1 MKEQTIKAMTA
12 AGVSAEKA
20 EKYWATVRDKL
31 CDGDEPTAE
40 GLALIKDSSFEAAL
54 PALGAAAFLKAIRG
68 AAPEKARRF
77 KADKARSYTAAELV
91 GFHAADPKNE
101 DVKAELLRRTG
112 GEDFRFVVDG
122 KLREAETA
130 ARVEAIFQRDP
141 RAPFVTIDGKR
152 VAPVGF
158 DLETKEDDE
167 DPFDRGVALGQ
178 PGDVSARLGISLA
191 GVSHEARQALAHA
204 MDHDLR
210 DASLRELQQ
219 AARAAVGKT
228 MTEVL
233 GDYPKASLGTFRPRT
248 LKIARRPFADPT
260 AASTAPRGGHEA
272 PVESSSHEVF
282 DALIAIGADR
292 RALLA
297 GLHPSFVASLTTAPS
312 PAAQLSLDVAA
323 CREARMAD
331 GSSPYRQ
338 LLENAAHLAGP
349 RREALVFRAALSGLS
364 PLVYAITGGHR
375 TWDGLRLHFTPMVR
389 GGLFRLES
397 DVSARPGED
406 TARRHARMVSEAA
419 ALLVLVFPGALTE
432 EVESTIRAAKL
443 AGKRV
448 IPVLVGSLSLDCTVL
463 AGAVLLPRHGRSYSG
478 DSDGAAIATELRQ
491 ILSK

>member
-1 MKEQTIKAMTA
+1 MKEQTIKAM
-12 AGVSAEKA
+12 VSAGISTEKA
-20 EKYWATVRDKL
+20 EKYWSIVRDKL
-31 CDGDEPTAE
+31 CDGDEPTAD
-40 GLALIKDSSFEAAL
+40 GLAIIKDASIEAAL
-54 PALGAAAFLKAIRG
+54 PALGAAAFLRAIRVP
-68 AAPEKARRF
+68 APEKGRKF
-77 KADKARSYTAAELV
+77 KADKARSYSAAELV
-91 GFHAADPKNE
+91 SFHAADPKNE
-101 DVKAELLRRTG
+101 DVKTELLRRTG
-112 GEDFRFVVDG
+112 GEPFRFVVGDA
-122 KLREAETA
+122 LREPETA
-130 ARVEAIFQRDP
+130 ARVEALFQRDP
-141 RAPFVTIDGKR
+141 VAPFVTIDGKR

-158 DLETKEDDE
+158 DLETKEDAE

-210 DASLRELQQ
+210 DASDRELQK
-219 AARAAVGKT
+219 AAEAAVGKT

-233 GDYPKASLGTFRPRT
+233 GQYPKASLGTFRPRS

-260 AASTAPRGGHEA
+260 AATPAPRGGNEA
-272 PVESSSHEVF
+272 PVESSSHDVVE
-282 DALIAIGADR
+282 ALIAIGADR

-297 GLHPSFVASLTTAPS
+297 GLHPSFVASLTTASNPRS
-312 PAAQLSLDVAA
+312 QLSLDVAA
-323 CREARMAD
+323 CREARMTD
-331 GSSPYRQ
+331 GSNPYRQ

-349 RREALVFRAALSGLS
+349 RREALVFRAALSVAS

-375 TWDGLRLHFTPMVR
+375 TWDGLRLHLTPMVR

-406 TARRHARMVSEAA
+406 TKRRHARLLADCS

-432 EVESTIRAAKL
+432 ETESTIRAAKL

-463 AGAVLLPRHGRSYSG
+463 AGAVLLPRTNRPYSG

-491 ILSK
+491 ILAR